1 MISVTVRKSGSG
13 WVVRFRVYLMRRGSE
28 LGLAPLPPN
37 IPCPKSFEEGLMSYL
52 IWSVEHAAW
61 WAPAGLGYT
70 TATHRAGLY
79 ELEEAT
85 GIVTEANRGP
95 HLSEIMVP
103 APQPSQID
111 HDLTCDLSWP
121 EAQRAGRVD
130 AALAKQLSR
139 SIANNCELQSRRS
152 RGQRRQAPGRSCR
165 GTERSAR
172 QDRAMGQ
179 GLSAGC
185 VPGAGSRQGARLAGG
200 RRHHAGQHQ
209 HALHAPRY

>member
-1 MISVTVRKSGSG
+1 
-13 WVVRFRVYLMRRGSE
+13 
-28 LGLAPLPPN
+28 
-37 IPCPKSFEEGLMSYL
+37 MSYL

-139 SIANNCELQSRRS
+139 SIANNCELQNRVDHAVSVAKRLEDRVEELNGALGKIAQWAKAYPLDVFPEPDLVKAHALLEAGGITLDS
-152 RGQRRQAPGRSCR
+152 ISTHCMRHVIEGVGQIA
-165 GTERSAR
+165 
-172 QDRAMGQ
+172 DRALEGK
-179 GLSAGC
+179 
-185 VPGAGSRQGARLAGG
+185 P
-200 RRHHAGQHQ
+200 
-209 HALHAPRY
+209 